1 MRRAFK
7 RWFSRTFNT
16 WQAPHSRALKAFFDD
31 GFDKKYIDFSRIG
44 ADATILDFGGYTGE
58 FTARA
63 LSETS
68 ATIHVF
74 EAHPTY
80 IAHLRERFKD
90 TPRVIVHP
98 FGLGT
103 ADATLNFSDAGDASS
118 AVSGGAKSVAGK
130 IKSAADFFAAHP
142 ELASLDYVTINIE
155 AGEYDLLPA
164 LLDAGIMERI
174 KELHVQFHLFRRDHD
189 RQHAEIVAR
198 IENTHD
204 CLWSYPFVWEGWVR
218 RV

>member
-16 WQAPHSRALKAFFDD
+16 WQAPHSRALKAFFDE
-31 GFDKKYIDFSRIG
+31 GFDKKYIDFSRLG
-44 ADATILDFGGYTGE
+44 ANATILDFGGFTGE

-63 LSETS
+63 LTETS

-80 IAHLRERFKD
+80 IAHLRARFKD

-98 FGLGT
+98 FGLGGS
-103 ADATLNFSDAGDASS
+103 DVTLNFSDAGDASS
-118 AVSGGAKSVAGK
+118 AVAGGAKSVAGQ
-130 IKSAADFFAAHP
+130 IKSVAGFFADHP
-142 ELASLDYVTINIE
+142 ELTTLDYVTINIE

-164 LLDAGIMERI
+164 LIETGIVERI
-174 KELHVQFHLFRRDHD
+174 TEMHVQFHLFERDHA
-189 RQHAEIVAR
+189 RQHADIVAR
-198 IENTHD
+198 IEKTHD
-204 CLWSYPFVWEGWVR
+204 PLWSYPFVWEGWIR
-218 RV
+218 RA